1 MRKLRVTDFDLRDT
15 IECGQTF
22 CWMSEGE
29 GFVNAD
35 IGQAVYVEQRGN
47 SLHWESTGEN
57 VPLSQL
63 FRLKDPLL
71 DIQRE
76 IQKDQFMKESIAF
89 APGLRIVSD
98 PIFPCLVSFL
108 CATWKNIPAIKTL
121 VQRIRES
128 CGPTYELRG
137 KTFYGMPTPE
147 QLNDVN
153 VKDLK
158 SLGLAWR
165 AEFIK
170 RSTEAIVSGDMD
182 LEGLRSLPYEVA
194 HAELKSLHGVGDK
207 VADCVGLFSIGHLE
221 AFPIDVWVEKVIQK
235 QYGIFTKSGKSYQKK
250 SIAAREYFGR
260 YAGYAQEYL
269 YYYSR
274 STFKS

>member
-1 MRKLRVTDFDLRDT
+1 MKELKVSNFGLKDT

-22 CWMSEGE
+22 CWVSEGE
-29 GFVNAD
+29 GYVNAD
-35 IGQAVYVEQRGN
+35 IGQAVYVEQKGN
-47 SLHWESTGEN
+47 TLYWESSGSSIS
-57 VPLSQL
+57 LSHL

-71 DIQRE
+71 DIQGE
-76 IQKDQFMKESIAF
+76 IQKDLFMKNCISF
-89 APGLRIVSD
+89 APGLRIIND

-121 VQRIRES
+121 VQRIRKS
-128 CGPTYELRG
+128 CGPTYDLRG
-137 KTFYGMPTPE
+137 KRFYGMPIPE
-147 QLNDVN
+147 QLCEVN

-158 SLGLAWR
+158 GLGLAWR

-170 RSTEAIVSGDMD
+170 QSVDAIVAGDID
-182 LEGLRSLPYEVA
+182 LEGLRSLSYEEA
-194 HAELKSLHGVGDK
+194 HSELKSLHGVGDK
-207 VADCVGLFSIGHLE
+207 VADCVALFAIGHLE

-235 QYGIFTKSGKSYQKK
+235 YYGIFTETGNSYRKK
-250 SIAAREYFGR
+250 SIAAREYFGK

-274 STFKS
+274 STFKP

>member
-1 MRKLRVTDFDLRDT
+1 MKKLRVTDFNLKDT

-22 CWMSEGE
+22 CWVSEGE
-29 GFVNAD
+29 GFVNPD

-47 SLHWESTGEN
+47 TLHWESSGGN
-57 VPLSQL
+57 VALSQL
-63 FRLKDPLL
+63 FRLKDPLHE
-71 DIQRE
+71 IHKE
-76 IQKDQFMKESIAF
+76 IQKDEFMKECIAF
-89 APGLRIVSD
+89 APGLLIVRD

-128 CGPTYELRG
+128 CGPTYKLRG
-137 KTFYGMPTPE
+137 KTYYGIPTPE
-147 QLNDVN
+147 QLANVS

-170 RSTEAIVSGDMD
+170 RSADAIVSGEMD
-182 LEGLRSLPYEVA
+182 LEGLRSLPYEEA
-194 HAELKSLHGVGDK
+194 HAELKTLHGVGDK
-207 VADCVGLFSIGHLE
+207 VADCVGLFAIGHLE
-221 AFPIDVWVEKVIQK
+221 AFPIDVWVEKVIQ
-235 QYGIFTKSGKSYQKK
+235 QYYGIFTKSGKSYQKK

-274 STFKS
+274 STFES